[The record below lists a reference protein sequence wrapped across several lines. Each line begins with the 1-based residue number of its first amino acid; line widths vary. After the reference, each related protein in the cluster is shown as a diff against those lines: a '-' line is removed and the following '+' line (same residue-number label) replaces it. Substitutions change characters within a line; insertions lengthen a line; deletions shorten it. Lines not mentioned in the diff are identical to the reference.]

1 MSDARAATDGDLE
14 YWRDTVRSA
23 RATNTGT
30 LLAAT
35 ASMEAL
41 LARISADA
49 ARIRELEARQ
59 VPDGWQVVPK
69 EPTRA
74 MHDASDEILSGPSWT
89 GVVPPDCRFD
99 DYVRKLEWAAMLAAA
114 PRP

>member
-1 MSDARAATDGDLE
+1 MSDARATTDGDLE

-69 EPTRA
+69 EPTGQ
-74 MHDASDEILSGPSWT
+74 MCWEGSVVEVKHLFDHDRSPHIGAKSSAD
-89 GVVPPDCRFD
+89 VYR
-99 DYVRKLEWAAMLAAA
+99 AMLAAA

>member
-1 MSDARAATDGDLE
+1 MSDARAVTDDDLE
-14 YWRDTVRSA
+14 YWRDTVHSA
-23 RATNTGT
+23 RVTNTGT
-30 LLAAT
+30 LMAAT
-35 ASMEAL
+35 ASMEAI

-69 EPTRA
+69 EPTVA
-74 MHDASDEILSGPSWT
+74 MERSAAGRDTRDEGIASMYSGIY
-89 GVVPPDCRFD
+89 R
-99 DYVRKLEWAAMLAAA
+99 AMLAAA

>member
-1 MSDARAATDGDLE
+1 MSDARATTDGDLE

-69 EPTRA
+69 EPTVA
-74 MHDASDEILSGPSWT
+74 MERSAAGRDTRDEGIASMYSGIY
-89 GVVPPDCRFD
+89 R
-99 DYVRKLEWAAMLAAA
+99 AMLAAA

>member
-69 EPTRA
+69 EPTVA
-74 MHDASDEILSGPSWT
+74 MERSAVGRDTRDEGIASMYSGIY
-89 GVVPPDCRFD
+89 R
-99 DYVRKLEWAAMLAAA
+99 AMLAAA

>member
-49 ARIRELEARQ
+49 ARIRELEAALTRVATEPDVSCLAGNPMLWPSTIARDALGLP
-59 VPDGWQVVPK
+59 VPG
-69 EPTRA
+69 
-74 MHDASDEILSGPSWT
+74 
-89 GVVPPDCRFD
+89 
-99 DYVRKLEWAAMLAAA
+99 AA